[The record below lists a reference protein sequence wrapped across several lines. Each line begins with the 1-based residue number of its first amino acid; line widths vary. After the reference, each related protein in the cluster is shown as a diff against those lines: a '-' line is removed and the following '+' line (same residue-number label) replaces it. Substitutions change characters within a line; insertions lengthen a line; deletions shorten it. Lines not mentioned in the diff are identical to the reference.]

1 MQNQTEI
8 SQTTRINGQKYIWS
22 ITEPDRAKIY
32 EYALSYNL
40 SFPIV
45 QTLLSRGFTQKDQVE
60 SYLFSTL
67 EKDVAHTSLMKDAD
81 KAVDRILQ
89 AIKLGEKILVCGDY
103 DVDGITS
110 SAMMLACL
118 LPLGAQINF
127 FLPHRVKD
135 GYGLAVKTVQRAAQ
149 NGYKV
154 MITVDNGI
162 TAFAPAEEAK
172 KLGID
177 LIITDHH
184 RPHDHL
190 PDAYAIIDP
199 HQADCKYPYKLF
211 AGVGVTFKIL
221 SLLYEKLQKQ
231 LPPKVYELLLL
242 GTVADVVP
250 LTGENRFWVRYG
262 LQYINASDSFCLQ
275 ILKQNSRLT
284 KPALSSL
291 DIGFF
296 ITPQINALGRLED
309 ARSGVT
315 FLLGTD
321 KAIVTQVGTVLKELN
336 ESRKAIEKKI
346 FQDVVDRI
354 ERNEINLANERIIIA
369 CSTEWQPGVIG
380 LVASKLVGAYN
391 RPAIL
396 MHITP
401 DGKVKGSCRSI
412 PNFNMFEALQEHKEL
427 LISFGGH
434 AMAAGLALTI
444 ENLPLLK
451 AGLEKTIVREI
462 PVFEPKALLRLDAEL
477 TLPDAQKKLVHDMA
491 FLEPFGNENS
501 QPIFYLRNVSIIE
514 TPQLLKELHV
524 KCMVFAD
531 GIMKPVIFFN
541 RPELYDLLCAKKDE
555 TISLAVHIT
564 ENHFNG
570 RVSVELL
577 GVDVAL

>member
-1 MQNQTEI
+1 MKHTNDIQAQLI
-8 SQTTRINGQKYIWS
+8 QGQKYLW
-22 ITEPDRAKIY
+22 
-32 EYALSYNL
+32 ALPELDNGKVGEFVLAYNL

-45 QTLLSRGFTQKDQVE
+45 QTLLSRGFTEKERVE
-60 SYLFSTL
+60 SYLFSTH
-67 EKDVAHTSLMKDAD
+67 EKDVAHTSLMKDAS
-81 KAVDRILQ
+81 KAVDRILL
-89 AIKLGEKILVCGDY
+89 AIEKQEKILICGDY

-118 LPLGAQINF
+118 LPLGAKINF

-135 GYGLAVKTVQRAAQ
+135 GYGLAVKTVQRAAE

-154 MITVDNGI
+154 LITVDNGI
-162 TAFAPAEEAK
+162 TAFAPADEAK

-190 PDAYAIIDP
+190 PDAFAIIDP
-199 HQADCKYPYKLF
+199 HQADCAYPYKMF

-221 SLLYEKLQKQ
+221 SLLYEKLGKP

-262 LQYINASDSFCLQ
+262 LQYVNTTDSFCLNV
-275 ILKQNSRLT
+275 LKQNSRVT

-315 FLLGTD
+315 FLLGSD
-321 KAIVTQVGTVLKELN
+321 KEQVTQVGAVLKELN

-354 ERNEINLANERIIIA
+354 ERKEIDLTSERVIVA

-391 RPAIL
+391 RPTIL
-396 MHITP
+396 FHKTP

-412 PNFNMFEALQEHKEL
+412 SGFNMFEALQEHKEL

-444 ENLPLLK
+444 ENLPLFK
-451 AGLEKTIVREI
+451 KKLEETIKRQI
-462 PVFEPKALLRLDAEL
+462 PVFKPKALLKLDAEL
-477 TLPDAQKKLVHDMA
+477 TLPDAQKKLVYDMA
-491 FLEPFGNENS
+491 LLEPFGNENS
-501 QPIFYLRNVSIIE
+501 QPIFYLKNVSIIE
-514 TPQLLKELHV
+514 TPQLLKDLHV
-524 KCMVFAD
+524 KCMVFAE
-531 GIMKPVIFFN
+531 GIIKPVIFFN
-541 RPELYDLLCAKKDE
+541 RPELYQLLVAKKDE
-555 TISLAVHIT
+555 SISLAVHVT

-570 RVSVELL
+570 KISVELL

>member
-1 MQNQTEI
+1 MSVQNTI
-8 SQTTRINGQKYIWS
+8 DSSLIHGQKYLWS
-22 ITEPDRAKIY
+22 VPTFDQEKVGEFVLA
-32 EYALSYNL
+32 YNL
-40 SFPIV
+40 SFPV
-45 QTLLSRGFTQKDQVE
+45 AQTLCTRGFTRKEEIE

-67 EKDVAHTSLMKDAD
+67 ERDVAHTSLMKDAE
-81 KAVDRILQ
+81 KAVDRILL
-89 AIKLGEKILVCGDY
+89 AIERQEKILICGDY
-103 DVDGITS
+103 DVDGVTS

-118 LPLGAQINF
+118 QPLGARINF

-135 GYGLAVKTVQRAAQ
+135 GYGLSVKTVQRAAQ
-149 NGYKV
+149 NGYTV
-154 MITVDNGI
+154 LITVDNGI
-162 TAFAPAEEAK
+162 TAFAPADEAK

-190 PDAYAIIDP
+190 PDAFAVIDP
-199 HQADCKYPYKLF
+199 HQTDCNYPYKLF

-221 SLLYEKLQKQ
+221 SLLYEKLQKP
-231 LPPKVYELLLL
+231 LPVKVYELLLL

-262 LQYINASDSFCLQ
+262 LQYINASESYCLSV
-275 ILKQNSRLT
+275 LKENSRVT

-321 KAIVTQVGTVLKELN
+321 KEQVAQVGSVLKELN
-336 ESRKAIEKKI
+336 EARKAIEKKI

-354 ERNEINLANERIIIA
+354 ERGEIDLSKERIIIA
-369 CSTEWQPGVIG
+369 CSDSWQPGVIG
-380 LVASKLVGAYN
+380 LVASKLVAAYN
-391 RPAIL
+391 RPTIL
-396 MHITP
+396 LHVSS
-401 DGKVKGSCRSI
+401 DGKLKGSCRSVAD
-412 PNFNMFEALQEHKEL
+412 FNLFEALSEHKDL

-434 AMAAGLALTI
+434 AMAAGLAVAN
-444 ENLPLLK
+444 EDLPALRK
-451 AGLEKTIVREI
+451 GLEASIARQI
-462 PVFEPKALLRLDAEL
+462 PVFEPKPMLKLDAEL
-477 TLPDAQKKLVHDMA
+477 ALTDAQKKLVYDMA
-491 FLEPFGNENS
+491 LLEPFGNANS
-501 QPIFYLRNVSIIE
+501 QPIFYLKNVHIIQQ
-514 TPQLLKELHV
+514 PQLLKELHI
-524 KCMVFAD
+524 KCMVFAE

-541 RPELYDLLCAKKDE
+541 RPELYDMLCAKVGE
-555 TISLAVHIT
+555 PLSMAVHVT

-570 RVSVELL
+570 KVSIELL